1 MENKKLDASQAVER
15 FGISRTRWRVA
26 ILLAFLLLALGGS
39 FLSLTKGSS
48 TITLQQI
55 VDILLTPGDD
65 PQSQIIWNI
74 RMPRTIVGAL
84 VGVNLSLSGAIL
96 QAIMRNPLA
105 DPHIIGISS
114 GAGLAG
120 VVIMILFPALEYLIT
135 PVAFI
140 GAMLAAV
147 CIYILAWKNGIKP
160 VRIILAGVAVSAF
173 LSAGI
178 SGLMIF
184 YSDRVHGALMWMVGG
199 LAARSWPHVHI
210 IMPYAVIGLLLAF
223 ASAAYLNILQLGD
236 EMARGLGV
244 NVEITR
250 IILTAIAA
258 LLAASAVSVVGL
270 LGFVGLVVPHA
281 ARLLIG
287 SDYRFLLPASA
298 LLGIAIVTLSDTF
311 ARVVFAPIEL
321 PVGIIMAFLGAPF
334 FLFLLRREI

>member
-1 MENKKLDASQAVER
+1 MKNKQLENNQSESY
-15 FGISRTRWRVA
+15 FGFDRALWRWL
-26 ILLAFLLLALGGS
+26 ILLFFLLLALAGG

-48 TITLQQI
+48 IITISQI
-55 VDILLTPGDD
+55 FDILLNPGND

-84 VGVNLSLSGAIL
+84 VGVNLALSGAIL
-96 QAIMRNPLA
+96 QAVMRNPLA

-140 GAMLAAV
+140 GAMLAAI
-147 CIYILAWKNGIKP
+147 CIYILAWKNGVKP

-199 LAARSWPHVHI
+199 LAARSWPHVGI
-210 IMPYAVIGLLLAF
+210 ILPYAIIGLILAL

-236 EMARGLGV
+236 EMARGLGI

-250 IILTAIAA
+250 IVLTAIAA

-287 SDYRFLLPASA
+287 SDYRYLLPASA
-298 LLGIAIVTLSDTF
+298 LLGIAVVTLSDTF
-311 ARVVFAPIEL
+311 ARVIFAPIEL

>member
-1 MENKKLDASQAVER
+1 MANKSLDGAVER
-15 FGISRTRWRVA
+15 FGISRTARRVT
-26 ILLAFLLLALGGS
+26 ILILFAFLAVLGA

-48 TITLQQI
+48 VITMSQI
-55 VDILLTPGDD
+55 VELLLHPGTD

-84 VGVNLSLSGAIL
+84 VGINLSLSGAIL

-135 PVAFI
+135 PVAFV
-140 GAMLAAV
+140 GAMLAAI

-199 LAARSWPHVHI
+199 LAARSWPHVSI
-210 IMPYAVIGLLLAF
+210 ILPYAIIGLVLAL
-223 ASAAYLNILQLGD
+223 ASASYLNILQLGD

-244 NVEITR
+244 NVEVTR
-250 IILTAIAA
+250 IVMTAIAA

-287 SDYRFLLPASA
+287 SDYRFLLPAAA
-298 LLGIAIVTLSDTF
+298 LLGVAIVTLSDTF
-311 ARVVFAPIEL
+311 ARVIFAPIEL